1 MSVINTNV
9 SATLTQNAISKNE
22 RAMSSAME
30 QLSTGKRINSA
41 SDDAAGLAIASRMTS
56 QINGLAQ
63 AARNANDAISLVQTA
78 DGALTE
84 VTSMLQRMRE
94 LAVQAASDTNVSA
107 DRTAL
112 NQEFTEL
119 RSELNRIAQNTQWNG
134 SNILDGSAGTS
145 GTLSFQVGANA
156 SQTVS
161 IALEDFQTTSSTQ
174 ATSLTLNTTTAASGP
189 SASGVAQVST
199 LVVGGTVTED
209 EVLTVTVGSTSI
221 SYTVLAEDVDGDGTT
236 GTSYN
241 NIADKIVAALGT
253 ISGLNT
259 PAVTS
264 ASAGTITFTASATAY
279 GSNSFNAQVGDGGLL
294 SGISSSAIT
303 SQSLSDSAIAA
314 LDTAISLI
322 NTERS
327 EMGATINRLQ
337 FAADNLLNVK
347 SNAEASRSR
356 IEDTD
361 YASATTELARTQIIQ
376 QAATAMLA
384 QANQIPQTVL
394 ALLK

>member
-94 LAVQAASDTNVSA
+94 LAVQAASDTNVAA

-174 ATSLTLNTTTAASGP
+174 ATSLTLDTTTAASGP

-236 GTSYN
+236 ATSYN

-259 PAVTS
+259 PAVVSATS
-264 ASAGTITFTASATAY
+264 GTITFTASATAY

>member
-9 SATLTQNAISKNE
+9 SATLTQNAITKNE
-22 RAMSSAME
+22 RAMSTAME

-78 DGALTE
+78 DGALVE

-112 NQEFTEL
+112 NQEFTQL
-119 RSELNRIAQNTQWNG
+119 RSEINRIATNTQWNG
-134 SNILDGSAGTS
+134 TNILDGTVGSS
-145 GTLSFQVGANA
+145 GELSFQVGANS
-156 SQTVS
+156 SQTIS
-161 IALEDFQTTSSTQ
+161 LTLDDFQTTSSSQ
-174 ATSLTLNTTTAASGP
+174 LTTLTTDTNTAASGP
-189 SASGVAQVST
+189 SATGVAQVST
-199 LVVGGTVTED
+199 VVVGGTVTEGD
-209 EVLTVTVGSTSI
+209 VLTVAAGGTSV
-221 SYTVLAEDVDGDGTT
+221 SYTVTAADVATGSTT
-236 GTSYN
+236 A
-241 NIADKIVAALGT
+241 ADTVATALSTALGT
-253 ISGLNT
+253 ISGIT
-259 PAVTS
+259 KAVSGATV
-264 ASAGTITFTASATAY
+264 TFTASATSY
-279 GSNSFNAQVGDGGLL
+279 GSNSFDLQVGDGGLM

-303 SQSLSDSAIAA
+303 SQSLANTAVAA
-314 LDTAISLI
+314 LDTAIGLI

-347 SNAEASRSR
+347 TNAEASRSR
-356 IEDTD
+356 VEDTD
-361 YASATTELARTQIIQ
+361 YAAATTELARTQIIQ

>member
-9 SATLTQNAISKNE
+9 SATLTQNAITKNE
-22 RAMSSAME
+22 RAMSTAME

-78 DGALTE
+78 DGALVE

-112 NQEFTEL
+112 NQEFTQL
-119 RSELNRIAQNTQWNG
+119 RSEINRIATNTQWNG
-134 SNILDGSAGTS
+134 TNILDGTVGSS
-145 GTLSFQVGANA
+145 GELSFQVGANS
-156 SQTVS
+156 SQTIS
-161 IALEDFQTTSSTQ
+161 LTLDDFQTTSDSQLTTLTV
-174 ATSLTLNTTTAASGP
+174 ATPTAASGP

-199 LVVGGTVTED
+199 VVVGGTVTEGD
-209 EVLTVTVGSTSI
+209 VLTVAAGGTSV
-221 SYTVLAEDVDGDGTT
+221 SYTVTAADVAT
-236 GTSYN
+236 GTSTA
-241 NIADKIVAALGT
+241 ADTVAAALSTALGT
-253 ISGLNT
+253 ISGLNSIT
-259 PAVTS
+259 TS
-264 ASAGTITFTASATAY
+264 GATLTFTASSTSY
-279 GSNSFNAQVGDGGLL
+279 GSNSFDLQVGDGGLM
-294 SGISSSAIT
+294 SGISSAAIT
-303 SQSLSDSAIAA
+303 SQALANTAVAA
-314 LDTAISLI
+314 LDTAIGLI

-347 SNAEASRSR
+347 TNAEASRSR
-356 IEDTD
+356 VEDTD
-361 YASATTELARTQIIQ
+361 YAAATTELARTQIIQ

>member
-9 SATLTQNAISKNE
+9 SATLTQNAITKNE
-22 RAMSSAME
+22 RAMSTAME

-78 DGALTE
+78 DGALVE

-112 NQEFTEL
+112 NQEFTQL
-119 RSELNRIAQNTQWNG
+119 RSEINRIATNTQWNG
-134 SNILDGSAGTS
+134 TNILDGTVGSS
-145 GTLSFQVGANA
+145 GELSFQVGANS
-156 SQTVS
+156 SQTIS
-161 IALEDFQTTSSTQ
+161 LTLDDFQTTSSSQSTTLT
-174 ATSLTLNTTTAASGP
+174 ADTSTAASGP
-189 SASGVAQVST
+189 SATGAAQVST
-199 LVVGGTVTED
+199 VVVGGTVTEGD
-209 EVLTVTVGSTSI
+209 VLTVAAGGTSV
-221 SYTVLAEDVDGDGTT
+221 SYTVTAADVATGTT
-236 GTSYN
+236 TA
-241 NIADKIVAALGT
+241 ADTVATALSTALGT
-253 ISGLNT
+253 ISGIT
-259 PAVTS
+259 KAVSGATL
-264 ASAGTITFTASATAY
+264 TFTASATSY
-279 GSNSFNAQVGDGGLL
+279 GSNSFDLQVGDGGLM

-303 SQSLSDSAIAA
+303 SQSLANTAVAA
-314 LDTAISLI
+314 LDTAIGLI

-347 SNAEASRSR
+347 TNAEASRSR
-356 IEDTD
+356 VEDTD
-361 YASATTELARTQIIQ
+361 YAAATTELARTQIIQ

>member
-9 SATLTQNAISKNE
+9 SATLTQNAITKNE
-22 RAMSSAME
+22 RAMSTAME

-78 DGALTE
+78 DGALVE

-94 LAVQAASDTNVSA
+94 LAVQSASDTNVAA

-112 NQEFTEL
+112 NQEFTQL
-119 RSELNRIAQNTQWNG
+119 RSEINRIATNTQWNG
-134 SNILDGSAGTS
+134 SNILDGTVGSS
-145 GTLSFQVGANA
+145 GELSFQVGANA
-156 SQTVS
+156 SQT
-161 IALEDFQTTSSTQ
+161 ITLALDDFQTTSSSQSTTLT
-174 ATSLTLNTTTAASGP
+174 ADTSTAASGP
-189 SASGVAQVST
+189 SATGAAQVST
-199 LVVGGTVTED
+199 IVVGGTVTEGD
-209 EVLTVTVGSTSI
+209 VLTVAVGGASV
-221 SYTVLAEDVDGDGTT
+221 SYTVTAADVATGATT
-236 GTSYN
+236 A
-241 NIADKIVAALGT
+241 ADTVATALSTALGT
-253 ISGLNT
+253 ISGIT
-259 PAVTS
+259 KAVSGATL
-264 ASAGTITFTASATAY
+264 TFTASSTSY
-279 GSNSFNAQVGDGGLL
+279 GSNSFDLQAGDGGLM

-303 SQSLSDSAIAA
+303 SQSLANTAVAA
-314 LDTAISLI
+314 LDTAIGLI

-356 IEDTD
+356 VEDTD
-361 YASATTELARTQIIQ
+361 YAAATTELARTQIIQ

>member
-9 SATLTQNAISKNE
+9 SATLTQNAITKNE
-22 RAMSSAME
+22 RAMSTAME

-78 DGALTE
+78 DGALVE

-112 NQEFTEL
+112 NQEFTQL
-119 RSELNRIAQNTQWNG
+119 RSEINRIATNTQWNG
-134 SNILDGSAGTS
+134 TNILDGTVGSS
-145 GTLSFQVGANA
+145 GELSFQVGANS
-156 SQTVS
+156 SQTIS
-161 IALEDFQTTSSTQ
+161 LTLDDFQTTSSSQSTTLT
-174 ATSLTLNTTTAASGP
+174 ADTSTAASGP
-189 SASGVAQVST
+189 SATGVAQVST
-199 LVVGGTVTED
+199 VVVGGTVTEGD
-209 EVLTVTVGSTSI
+209 VLTVAAGGTSV
-221 SYTVLAEDVDGDGTT
+221 SYTVTAADVAT
-236 GTSYN
+236 GTN
-241 NIADKIVAALGT
+241 TAADTVATALSTALGT
-253 ISGLNT
+253 ISGIT
-259 PAVTS
+259 KAVSGATL
-264 ASAGTITFTASATAY
+264 TFTASATSY
-279 GSNSFNAQVGDGGLL
+279 GSNSFDLQVGDGGLM

-303 SQSLSDSAIAA
+303 SQSLANTAVAA
-314 LDTAISLI
+314 LDTAIGLI

-347 SNAEASRSR
+347 TNAEASRSR
-356 IEDTD
+356 VEDTD
-361 YASATTELARTQIIQ
+361 YAAATTELARTQIIQ

>member
-9 SATLTQNAISKNE
+9 SATLTQNAITKNE
-22 RAMSSAME
+22 RAMSTAME

-78 DGALTE
+78 DGALVE

-112 NQEFTEL
+112 NQEFTQL
-119 RSELNRIAQNTQWNG
+119 RSEINRIATNTQWNG
-134 SNILDGSAGTS
+134 TNILDGTVGSS
-145 GTLSFQVGANA
+145 GELSFQVGANS
-156 SQTVS
+156 SQTIS
-161 IALEDFQTTSSTQ
+161 LTLDDFQTTSSSQSTTLT
-174 ATSLTLNTTTAASGP
+174 ANTSTAASGP
-189 SASGVAQVST
+189 SATGAAQVST
-199 LVVGGTVTED
+199 VVVGGTVTEGD
-209 EVLTVTVGSTSI
+209 ILTVAAGGTSV
-221 SYTVLAEDVDGDGTT
+221 SYTVTAADVAT
-236 GTSYN
+236 GSSTA
-241 NIADKIVAALGT
+241 ADTVATALSTALGT
-253 ISGLNT
+253 ISGIT
-259 PAVTS
+259 KAVSGATV
-264 ASAGTITFTASATAY
+264 TFTASATSY
-279 GSNSFNAQVGDGGLL
+279 GSNSFDLQVGDGGLM

-303 SQSLSDSAIAA
+303 SQSLANTAVAA
-314 LDTAISLI
+314 LDTAIGLI

-347 SNAEASRSR
+347 TNAEASRSR
-356 IEDTD
+356 VEDTD
-361 YASATTELARTQIIQ
+361 YAAATTELARTQIIQ

>member
-9 SATLTQNAISKNE
+9 SATLTQNAITKNE
-22 RAMSSAME
+22 RAMSTAME

-78 DGALTE
+78 DGALVE

-112 NQEFTEL
+112 NQEFTQL
-119 RSELNRIAQNTQWNG
+119 RSEINRIATNTQWNG
-134 SNILDGSAGTS
+134 TNILDGTVGSS
-145 GTLSFQVGANA
+145 GELSFQVGANS
-156 SQTVS
+156 SQTIS
-161 IALEDFQTTSSTQ
+161 LTLDDFQTTSSSQSTTLT
-174 ATSLTLNTTTAASGP
+174 ADTSTAASGP
-189 SASGVAQVST
+189 SATGAAQVST
-199 LVVGGTVTED
+199 VVVGGTVTEGD
-209 EVLTVTVGSTSI
+209 VLTVAAGGTSV
-221 SYTVLAEDVDGDGTT
+221 SYTVTAADVAT
-236 GTSYN
+236 GSSTA
-241 NIADKIVAALGT
+241 ADTVATALSTALGT
-253 ISGLNT
+253 ISGIT
-259 PAVTS
+259 KAVSGATV
-264 ASAGTITFTASATAY
+264 TFTASATSY
-279 GSNSFNAQVGDGGLL
+279 GSNSFDLQVGDGGLM

-303 SQSLSDSAIAA
+303 SQSLANTAVAA
-314 LDTAISLI
+314 LDTAIGLI

-347 SNAEASRSR
+347 TNAEASRSR
-356 IEDTD
+356 VEDTD
-361 YASATTELARTQIIQ
+361 YAAATTELARTQIIQ

>member
-9 SATLTQNAISKNE
+9 SATLTQNAITKNE
-22 RAMSSAME
+22 RAMSTAME

-78 DGALTE
+78 DGALVE

-112 NQEFTEL
+112 NQEFTQL
-119 RSELNRIAQNTQWNG
+119 RSEINRIATNTQWNG
-134 SNILDGSAGTS
+134 TNILDGTVGSS
-145 GTLSFQVGANA
+145 GELSFQVGANS
-156 SQTVS
+156 SQTIS
-161 IALEDFQTTSSTQ
+161 LTLDDFQTTSSSQSTTLT
-174 ATSLTLNTTTAASGP
+174 ADTSTAASGP
-189 SASGVAQVST
+189 SATGAAQVST
-199 LVVGGTVTED
+199 VVVGGTVTEGD
-209 EVLTVTVGSTSI
+209 VLTVAAGGTSV
-221 SYTVLAEDVDGDGTT
+221 SYTVTAADVAT
-236 GTSYN
+236 GTN
-241 NIADKIVAALGT
+241 TAADTVATALSTALGT
-253 ISGLNT
+253 ISGIT
-259 PAVTS
+259 KAVSGATV
-264 ASAGTITFTASATAY
+264 TFTASATSY
-279 GSNSFNAQVGDGGLL
+279 GSNSFDLQVGDGGLM

-303 SQSLSDSAIAA
+303 SQSLANTAVAA
-314 LDTAISLI
+314 LDTAIGLI

-347 SNAEASRSR
+347 TNAEASRSR
-356 IEDTD
+356 VEDTD
-361 YASATTELARTQIIQ
+361 YAAATTELARTQIIQ

>member
-9 SATLTQNAISKNE
+9 SATLTQNAITKNE
-22 RAMSSAME
+22 RAMSTAME

-78 DGALTE
+78 DGALVE

-94 LAVQAASDTNVSA
+94 LAVQSASDTNVAA

-112 NQEFTEL
+112 NQEFTQL
-119 RSELNRIAQNTQWNG
+119 RSEINRIATNTQWNG
-134 SNILDGSAGTS
+134 SNILDGTVGSS
-145 GTLSFQVGANA
+145 GELSFQVGANA
-156 SQTVS
+156 SQT
-161 IALEDFQTTSSTQ
+161 ITLTLDDFQTTSSSQSTTLT
-174 ATSLTLNTTTAASGP
+174 ADTSTAASGP
-189 SASGVAQVST
+189 SATGAAQVST
-199 LVVGGTVTED
+199 IVVGGTVTEGD
-209 EVLTVTVGSTSI
+209 VLTVAVGGASV
-221 SYTVLAEDVDGDGTT
+221 SYTVTAADVATGATT
-236 GTSYN
+236 A
-241 NIADKIVAALGT
+241 ADTVATALSTALGT
-253 ISGLNT
+253 ISGIT
-259 PAVTS
+259 KAVSGATL
-264 ASAGTITFTASATAY
+264 TFTASSTSY
-279 GSNSFNAQVGDGGLL
+279 GSNSFDLQAGDGGLM

-303 SQSLSDSAIAA
+303 SQSLANTAVAA
-314 LDTAISLI
+314 LDTAIGLI

-356 IEDTD
+356 VEDTD
-361 YASATTELARTQIIQ
+361 YAAATTELARTQIIQ

>member
-9 SATLTQNAISKNE
+9 SATLTQNAITKNE
-22 RAMSSAME
+22 RAMSKTME

-78 DGALTE
+78 DGALVE

-112 NQEFTEL
+112 NQEFTQL
-119 RSELNRIAQNTQWNG
+119 RSEINRIATNTQWNG
-134 SNILDGSAGTS
+134 TNILDGTVGSS
-145 GTLSFQVGANA
+145 GELSFQVGANS
-156 SQTVS
+156 SQTIS
-161 IALEDFQTTSSTQ
+161 LTLDDFQTTSSSQSTTLT
-174 ATSLTLNTTTAASGP
+174 ADTSTAASGP
-189 SASGVAQVST
+189 SATGAAQVST
-199 LVVGGTVTED
+199 VVVGGTVTEGD
-209 EVLTVTVGSTSI
+209 VLTVAAGGTSV
-221 SYTVLAEDVDGDGTT
+221 SYTVTAADVATGTT
-236 GTSYN
+236 TA
-241 NIADKIVAALGT
+241 ADTVATALSTALGT
-253 ISGLNT
+253 ISGIT
-259 PAVTS
+259 KAVSGATV
-264 ASAGTITFTASATAY
+264 TFTASATSY
-279 GSNSFNAQVGDGGLL
+279 GSNSFDLQVGDGGLM

-303 SQSLSDSAIAA
+303 SQSLANTAVAA
-314 LDTAISLI
+314 LDTAIGLI

-347 SNAEASRSR
+347 TNAEASRSR
-356 IEDTD
+356 VEDTD
-361 YASATTELARTQIIQ
+361 YAAATTELARTQIIQ

>member
-9 SATLTQNAISKNE
+9 SATLTQNAITKNE
-22 RAMSSAME
+22 RAMSTAME

-78 DGALTE
+78 DGALVE

-112 NQEFTEL
+112 NQEFTQL
-119 RSELNRIAQNTQWNG
+119 RSEINRIATNTQWNG
-134 SNILDGSAGTS
+134 TNILDGTVGSS
-145 GTLSFQVGANA
+145 GELSFQVGANS
-156 SQTVS
+156 SQTIS
-161 IALEDFQTTSSTQ
+161 LTLDDFQTTSSSQSTTLT
-174 ATSLTLNTTTAASGP
+174 ADTSTAASGP
-189 SASGVAQVST
+189 SATGAAQVST
-199 LVVGGTVTED
+199 VVVGGTVTEGD
-209 EVLTVTVGSTSI
+209 ILTVAAGGTSV
-221 SYTVLAEDVDGDGTT
+221 SYTVTAADVATGSTT
-236 GTSYN
+236 A
-241 NIADKIVAALGT
+241 ADTVATALSTALGT
-253 ISGLNT
+253 ISGIT
-259 PAVTS
+259 KSVSGATV
-264 ASAGTITFTASATAY
+264 TFTASATSY
-279 GSNSFNAQVGDGGLL
+279 GSNSFDLQVGDGGLM

-303 SQSLSDSAIAA
+303 SQSLANTAVAA
-314 LDTAISLI
+314 LDTAIGLI

-347 SNAEASRSR
+347 TNAEASRSR
-356 IEDTD
+356 VEDTD
-361 YASATTELARTQIIQ
+361 YAAATTELARTQIIQ

>member
-9 SATLTQNAISKNE
+9 SATLTQNAITKNE
-22 RAMSSAME
+22 RAMSTAME

-78 DGALTE
+78 DGALVE

-112 NQEFTEL
+112 NQEFTQL
-119 RSELNRIAQNTQWNG
+119 RSEINRIATNTQWNG
-134 SNILDGSAGTS
+134 TNILDGTVGSS
-145 GTLSFQVGANA
+145 GELSFQVGANS
-156 SQTVS
+156 SQTIS
-161 IALEDFQTTSSTQ
+161 LTLDDFQTTSSSQSTTLT
-174 ATSLTLNTTTAASGP
+174 ADTSTAASGP
-189 SASGVAQVST
+189 SATGAAQVST
-199 LVVGGTVTED
+199 VVVGGTVTEGD
-209 EVLTVTVGSTSI
+209 VLTVAAGGTSV
-221 SYTVLAEDVDGDGTT
+221 SYTVTAADVAT
-236 GTSYN
+236 GSSTA
-241 NIADKIVAALGT
+241 ADTVATALSTALGT
-253 ISGLNT
+253 ISGIT
-259 PAVTS
+259 KAVSGATL
-264 ASAGTITFTASATAY
+264 TFTASATSY
-279 GSNSFNAQVGDGGLL
+279 GSNSFDLQVGDGGLM

-303 SQSLSDSAIAA
+303 SQSLANTAVAA
-314 LDTAISLI
+314 LDTAIGLI

-347 SNAEASRSR
+347 TNAEASRSR
-356 IEDTD
+356 VEDTD
-361 YASATTELARTQIIQ
+361 YAAATTELARTQIIQ

>member
-9 SATLTQNAISKNE
+9 SATLTQNAITKNE
-22 RAMSSAME
+22 RAMSTAME

-78 DGALTE
+78 DGALVE

-94 LAVQAASDTNVSA
+94 LAVQSASDTNVAA

-112 NQEFTEL
+112 NQEFTQL
-119 RSELNRIAQNTQWNG
+119 RSEINRIATNTQWNG
-134 SNILDGSAGTS
+134 SNILDGTVGSS
-145 GTLSFQVGANA
+145 GELSFQVGANA
-156 SQTVS
+156 SQT
-161 IALEDFQTTSSTQ
+161 ITLTLDDFQTTSSSQSTTLT
-174 ATSLTLNTTTAASGP
+174 ADTSTAASGP
-189 SASGVAQVST
+189 SATGVAQVST
-199 LVVGGTVTED
+199 IVVGGTVTEGD
-209 EVLTVTVGSTSI
+209 VLTVAAGGVSV
-221 SYTVLAEDVDGDGTT
+221 SYTVTAADVADGNTT
-236 GTSYN
+236 A
-241 NIADKIVAALGT
+241 ADTVATALSTALGT
-253 ISGLNT
+253 ISGIT
-259 PAVTS
+259 KAVSGATL
-264 ASAGTITFTASATAY
+264 TFTASSTSY
-279 GSNSFNAQVGDGGLL
+279 GSNSFDLQVGDGGLM

-303 SQSLSDSAIAA
+303 SQSLANTAVAA
-314 LDTAISLI
+314 LDTAIGLI

-356 IEDTD
+356 VEDTD
-361 YASATTELARTQIIQ
+361 YAAATTELARTQIIQ